1 VLAPATLLQSRVAA
15 ITGGAVRIEGATGTV
30 WHGTGTLVGG
40 DSRLPV
46 AWRIAPWSLLTG
58 GLELK
63 LGADERASTTPLR
76 GDLTL
81 DSGHL
86 SLRDVEVVLPIAA
99 VTSMARVPGGWI
111 AGGDLHVHALA
122 FDWAPPSN
130 RGDAKVEWRA
140 AQLAY
145 PGAAAPVAL
154 GDVAIALTGAG
165 EGVSG
170 TVSNEGGDLRI
181 SGNAAYRA
189 PDGLKL
195 SLNLSP
201 TRPDDSRLVQA
212 LSAIGVRDGATWRV
226 EWRVPLR

>member
-1 VLAPATLLQSRVAA
+1 MRRTSLVIAVGAVAVVAAIVLAPATLLQSRVAA

-122 FDWAPPSN
+122 FDWAPPAIHPP
-130 RGDAKVEWRA
+130 GTRA
-140 AQLAY
+140 I
-145 PGAAAPVAL
+145 
-154 GDVAIALTGAG
+154 DVTA
-165 EGVSG
+165 
-170 TVSNEGGDLRI
+170 
-181 SGNAAYRA
+181 
-189 PDGLKL
+189 
-195 SLNLSP
+195 
-201 TRPDDSRLVQA
+201 
-212 LSAIGVRDGATWRV
+212 AIGRTTSTSRSDR
-226 EWRVPLR
+226 